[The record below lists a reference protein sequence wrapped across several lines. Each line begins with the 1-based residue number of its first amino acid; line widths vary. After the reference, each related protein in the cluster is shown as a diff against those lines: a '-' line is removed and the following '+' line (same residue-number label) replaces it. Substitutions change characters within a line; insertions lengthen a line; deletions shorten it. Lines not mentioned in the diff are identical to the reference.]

1 MPENRPKDSP
11 TSPASAGRELLI
23 KGGAALG
30 VVALA
35 TCLTSGA
42 VLLTANGAK
51 AGLRDY
57 AGTVL
62 AERDAVQAAQS
73 DFYAYDDQLNMW
85 VLVGATEASHKQ
97 LISDTHDQAVA
108 AEKHLQADL
117 DNAERFASNS
127 AQRDAVANLRKGI
140 AGYQGFA
147 DQVSTA

>member
-1 MPENRPKDSP
+1 MSAPASA
-11 TSPASAGRELLI
+11 TSSSAGRELLI

-30 VVALA
+30 AVALA
-35 TCLTSGA
+35 TCVTSGV
-42 VLLTANGAK
+42 VLMTARSSQQ
-51 AGLRDY
+51 GLKNY
-57 AGTVL
+57 AHAVL

-85 VLVGATEASHKQ
+85 VLVAATEASHKQ
-97 LISDTHDQAVA
+97 LISDTHDQAVV